1 MKVMFC
7 SSLRNIVLVLTS
19 SDQAVQGYCLS
30 LIKRSHNRPQN
41 SLTSLVHYHWWLWWH
56 FN

>member
-7 SSLRNIVLVLTS
+7 FSLLTS

-30 LIKRSHNRPQN
+30 LIKRSHNRPHN

>member
-7 SSLRNIVLVLTS
+7 FSQRNIVLLLTS

-30 LIKRSHNRPQN
+30 LIKRSQNRPHN
-41 SLTSLVHYHWWLWWH
+41 SLTSLVHYHWFLRWH